1 MRFGSLVCHTKN
13 VSLLVKPEN
22 ANVKMD
28 GNYKI
33 IIGGLESF
41 MDFGLRR
48 VDDYETH
55 ALRLSEGNG

>member
-22 ANVKMD
+22 ANVEMD

-41 MDFGLRR
+41 MDLVCAGLTTMKLMHFG
-48 VDDYETH
+48 
-55 ALRLSEGNG
+55 